1 MDGSGGSSSARRV
14 GGARSVVVLERE
26 VAVVAGVRNAADA
39 RLVELVAEALAGGQW
54 SGSRIYTPVQW
65 VMVRAGVSRV
75 AAQRIVALARRA
87 GELPETMRRFS
98 EGRISVDQAAVVAR
112 FVPAEFEASVAEMAE
127 SATVAQLVRSTKEYD
142 FDTDAPERDDA
153 PEPTPAE
160 PVPEA
165 PDRGV
170 ERSVAFGTDDGGQW
184 WAQIKLPADEGM
196 EVEAAWRAERD
207 RLIEAGRKAA
217 RDKAAAA
224 KAATAKAARAD
235 GTAPRDDADATE
247 PGDRSSGAAPGD
259 GAAEPTAA
267 GWVGSGVVVA
277 VVGRCAD
284 GGGALGDRE
293 QWCRGVG
300 SGAGSGAGAP
310 RTPLRRRAGLAGLDH
325 HGHHVARQPA
335 PADDL

>member
-1 MDGSGGSSSARRV
+1 MRARAV
-14 GGARSVVVLERE
+14 GPESVVALERE
-26 VAVVAGVRNAADA
+26 VAVVVGVRNAADA

-75 AAQRIVALARRA
+75 AAQRIVALARRV

-142 FDTDAPERDDA
+142 FDTEAPERDDA
-153 PEPTPAE
+153 QEPTPQE

-170 ERSVAFGTDDGGQW
+170 ERSVSFGTDDGGQW

-207 RLIEAGRKAA
+207 RLVEAGRKAA
-217 RDKAAAA
+217 RARAAAA
-224 KAATAKAARAD
+224 KAQADGDDGRAATDGSEPSGRASWLPSWADALMGVVRSAIASSGGGRWARA
-235 GTAPRDDADATE
+235 TPVTYCWA
-247 PGDRSSGAAPGD
+247 
-259 GAAEPTAA
+259 
-267 GWVGSGVVVA
+267 
-277 VVGRCAD
+277 
-284 GGGALGDRE
+284 
-293 QWCRGVG
+293 
-300 SGAGSGAGAP
+300 
-310 RTPLRRRAGLAGLDH
+310 RTRPMSRRRCW
-325 HGHHVARQPA
+325 RSPSA
-335 PADDL
+335 PPP